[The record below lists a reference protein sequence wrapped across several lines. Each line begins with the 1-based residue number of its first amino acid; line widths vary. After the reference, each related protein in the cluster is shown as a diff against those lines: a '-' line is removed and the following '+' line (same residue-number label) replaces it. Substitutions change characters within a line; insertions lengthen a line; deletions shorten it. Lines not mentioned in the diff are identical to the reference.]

1 MSNEQKTPPRVGFVG
16 LGLMGYPMARNV
28 ARAGF
33 PLTVYNRTRSK
44 AEALAGEVSCVVADT
59 PAAAAKSSDIVITMV
74 SDVPDVEAVYLA
86 PGTGIIHG
94 VWGGMV
100 CVDMGTVGVACVRN
114 VAEKL
119 APHSI
124 GFVDAPVSGGS
135 WGAESG
141 TLSIMAG
148 GAKADF
154 DRVYPVFETMG
165 KKIVHCGESVGDGQK
180 VKLVNQINIALSVE
194 AVAEGLLFA
203 VKTGANIPAT
213 LDAVGAGAAASW
225 SWNNLGARMAGG
237 DYAPGFKIEHLIKD
251 LRLAL
256 QAADAVNL
264 SLPGV
269 RMVLGHYEKLCEAR
283 PDAGGLG
290 TQALIEALK

>member
-1 MSNEQKTPPRVGFVG
+1 
-16 LGLMGYPMARNV
+16 MGYPMARNI

-44 AEALAGEVSCVVADT
+44 AESLAAEVSCTVADT
-59 PAAAAKSSDIVITMV
+59 PGAAAQSSDIVITMV
-74 SDVPDVEAVYLA
+74 SDVPDVYEVYFDTA
-86 PGTGIIHG
+86 ETGIGYNVPHG
-94 VWGGMV
+94 AV
-100 CVDMGTVGVACVRN
+100 CVDMGTVGVECVQA

-119 APHSI
+119 AHTA
-124 GFVDAPVSGGS
+124 GAGLVDAPVSGGS

-154 DRVYPVFETMG
+154 ERVFPVFEAMG

-203 VKTGANIPAT
+203 MKTGANIPAT

-256 QAADAVNL
+256 QAADAVHL

-269 RMVLGHYEKLCEAR
+269 RMVLAHYERLCETR
-283 PDAGGLG
+283 PEAGGFG
-290 TQALIEALK
+290 TQALIEVLK